1 MAWRDEMFHNPGL
14 KLFSIGLACLVW
26 FAVHE
31 RNASPA
37 PVASSGPVVAKDY
50 VRLPITVLQPAGE
63 SRAFRIQPGFVSV
76 RVSGDQSL
84 LQELRGSDLEVFVN
98 LSDAGDRLSTTRRVR
113 VLAPAGVTV
122 RTIEPGLVRAERVQ
136 SSE

>member
-31 RNASPA
+31 RNAT
-37 PVASSGPVVAKDY
+37 PVAAISTGPVVSKDY

-63 SRAFRIQPGFVSV
+63 SRSFRIQPAFVSV
-76 RVSGDQSL
+76 RVSGDQSV
-84 LQELRGSDLEVFVN
+84 LQELRGSDLDVFVN
-98 LSDAGDRLSTTRRVR
+98 LSDAGDRVVTTRRVR

-122 RTIEPGLVRAERVQ
+122 RTIEPALVRAERVQ